1 MMPATQTDTTYPF
14 SLVCKWVKE
23 STYGTPE
30 TLCELIAFLA
40 LIDPIN
46 NKIHN
51 GNNGLGDPECRTPN
65 HRLPDPPPSLG
76 RESHNEKHVGENIQ
90 RQSNCRQNQ

>member
-1 MMPATQTDTTYPF
+1 MMPATQTDTTYTF
-14 SLVCKWVKE
+14 SLVDTWVKE

-40 LIDPIN
+40 FIDPIN
-46 NKIHN
+46 HEIHN
-51 GNNGLGDPECRTPN
+51 GNNGFGDPECRTPN

-76 RESHNEKHVGENIQ
+76 RESHYEKNVRDHIQ
-90 RQSNCRQNQ
+90 CQSDCR